1 MDTLSNTAIEPVLIK
16 SESAEELQA
25 EQQATNM
32 PANMANQQ
40 ELEDN
45 QIGDKPKLNL
55 VYSNRD
61 RLVANLT
68 QLSAILQCNQS
79 FSADEKQQTHQKFKE
94 SILLLMDLS
103 SEVTPSA
110 DDSNWLDQLTYELPR
125 AERSRISIHLIEINA
140 ALSDRLITDE
150 TKRSLVNENKRII
163 VQMLDLPCKVQG
175 DMIGGA
181 GSAEEEN
188 KNIGEPLSK
197 KQKGR

>member
-68 QLSAILQCNQS
+68 QLSAILQCNKS

-110 DDSNWLDQLTYELPR
+110 DDSN
-125 AERSRISIHLIEINA
+125 
-140 ALSDRLITDE
+140 
-150 TKRSLVNENKRII
+150 
-163 VQMLDLPCKVQG
+163 
-175 DMIGGA
+175 
-181 GSAEEEN
+181 
-188 KNIGEPLSK
+188 
-197 KQKGR
+197 